1 MIDVSPRFSES
12 ALSFQVRAGRGNSI
26 ILWIENRD
34 VITVIVR
41 LVKYKLVTVIHMGA
55 GCH

>member
-1 MIDVSPRFSES
+1 
-12 ALSFQVRAGRGNSI
+12 
-26 ILWIENRD
+26 